1 MANLSQKLEQK
12 QKLSPRQILE
22 SNIMQLNYHNLE
34 HRIVEELEK
43 NPMLEIE
50 EENQSGDSDDDEDS
64 FNIEDL
70 ESNPEEFD
78 ISYYSNKEN
87 NIENIK
93 DGLSINLTDD
103 IVDQLYDI
111 NYSDDDINIAKEV
124 LGNLNERGYL
134 EVDLNLISDRMNES
148 LEDIEKVV
156 SDIKLLDPPGI
167 ASNSIQDC
175 LLAQLEVYYPDK
187 KLCKQI
193 IQNSFDDYVNKKFN
207 KIIKKYNCSDN
218 DLAEASQIISV
229 LNPTPAINYANLTN
243 EHIAPDILIEKVD
256 GKWNV
261 VLNEPTFSNLRINKY
276 YIDMLKS
283 NKDKEANSF
292 IKNKINSA
300 QWFIDAIQQRF
311 VTIRNVVES
320 IIKHQSTYFNFE
332 DRVLKPMILEDIAND
347 ISMDISTV
355 SRVTNGKYV
364 QMPWGVRE
372 LKSFFTSS
380 IKMND
385 GAEVSSTIL
394 KKEIINLID
403 SENKKKPYTDEEI
416 MHILNEKGYVMARR
430 TVAKYRELLKYPTSR
445 LRKTI
450 I

>member
-1 MANLSQKLEQK
+1 MSNLSQKLEQK

-22 SNIMQLNYHNLE
+22 SNIMQLNYYNLE

-50 EENQSGDSDDDEDS
+50 EENESIDSNEDEDN

-70 ESNPEEFD
+70 ESSPEEFD
-78 ISYYSNKEN
+78 ISYYSNKEY

-93 DGLSINLTDD
+93 DGLSVNLTDD
-103 IVDQLYDI
+103 IVNQLYDI
-111 NYSDDDINIAKEV
+111 NYSDDDISIAKEV

-134 EVDLNLISDRMNES
+134 EIDLNLISDRMNEP
-148 LEDIEKVV
+148 LEVIKKVV
-156 SDIKLLDPPGI
+156 DDIKLLDPPGI
-167 ASNSIQDC
+167 ASSSVQDC
-175 LLAQLEVYYPDK
+175 LLAQLKVYYPYK
-187 KLCKQI
+187 KLSREI
-193 IQNSFDDYVNKKFN
+193 IEYSFDDYVNKKFN
-207 KIIKKYNCSDN
+207 KLLKKYKCSDS
-218 DLAEASQIISV
+218 DLVEVSQIISV
-229 LNPTPAINYANLTN
+229 LNPIPAINYTNLTN
-243 EHIAPDILIEKVD
+243 EHITPDILIEKVD

-261 VLNEPTFSNLRINKY
+261 ILNEPTFSNLRINKY

-283 NKDKEANSF
+283 NKNKDANSF

-300 QWFIDAIQQRF
+300 QWFIDAVRQRF
-311 VTIRNVVES
+311 VTIRNVVDS

-332 DRVLKPMILEDIAND
+332 DRELKPMILEDVATD
-347 ISMDISTV
+347 INMDISTV

-364 QMPWGVRE
+364 QMPWGVKE

-380 IKMND
+380 IKMID
-385 GAEVSSTIL
+385 GTEVSSTIL

-403 SENKKKPYTDEEI
+403 NEDKKKPYTDEDI
-416 MHILNEKGYVMARR
+416 MNMLNKQGYVMARR
-430 TVAKYRELLKYPTSR
+430 TVAKYRELLKFPTSR

>member
-1 MANLSQKLEQK
+1 LLSQLE
-12 QKLSPRQILE
+12 
-22 SNIMQLNYHNLE
+22 
-34 HRIVEELEK
+34 
-43 NPMLEIE
+43 
-50 EENQSGDSDDDEDS
+50 
-64 FNIEDL
+64 F
-70 ESNPEEFD
+70 
-78 ISYYSNKEN
+78 
-87 NIENIK
+87 
-93 DGLSINLTDD
+93 
-103 IVDQLYDI
+103 
-111 NYSDDDINIAKEV
+111 
-124 LGNLNERGYL
+124 
-134 EVDLNLISDRMNES
+134 
-148 LEDIEKVV
+148 
-156 SDIKLLDPPGI
+156 
-167 ASNSIQDC
+167 
-175 LLAQLEVYYPDK
+175 YYPDK

-193 IQNSFDDYVNKKFN
+193 IKNSFDDYVNKKFN

-243 EHIAPDILIEKVD
+243 EHISPDILIEKVD

-283 NKDKEANSF
+283 NKDKEANRF

-385 GAEVSSTIL
+385 GTEVSSTIL

>member
-1 MANLSQKLEQK
+1 MASLSQKLEQK

-148 LEDIEKVV
+148 LKDIEKVV

-193 IQNSFDDYVNKKFN
+193 IENSFDDYVNKKFN
-207 KIIKKYNCSDN
+207 KIIKKYKCSDN

-283 NKDKEANSF
+283 NKDKDANSF

-364 QMPWGVRE
+364 QMPWGVKE

-385 GAEVSSTIL
+385 GTEVSSAIL